1 MSEDF
6 SQVTGSELF
15 VFETNQLLDKL
26 ELLILDSEKSNGLE
40 ASIDEVFRIMHT
52 IKGSAAMMAFNDISA
67 LAHSMEDVFYY
78 LREAKPSSVDYSAL
92 TDLVLQVVD
101 FIKGEVIQLAAGNK
115 ATGDCSC
122 LNDNIKTCLRI
133 LKEAGPLPEACFAQP
148 TAAGVSY
155 LGLIN
160 ACELAGEAG
169 QSIYKA
175 LVFFD
180 EDCGMENMRALTL
193 VTGLGDFSRHMEYF
207 PQDILDNDDT
217 AAIIKTEGFTILFAT
232 AYPQATVEDFLAQ
245 TMFLKEFSLE
255 LVHDLAGVQPAK
267 RTIDLDGPLPLAAM
281 ACGGADSS
289 LPDLTADNE
298 RCLSGKHSF
307 ISVNVAKMDILMDL
321 VGELVIAE
329 AMVTQNPEL
338 QGLNLDKFYKSARQ
352 LRKITGE
359 LQDVVMSIR
368 MIPLAATFHKM
379 TRIVRDMARKLNKQV
394 ELEIIGEQTEVDKNI
409 IENISDPLMHL
420 IRNAVDHGIEP
431 LQDRLAS
438 GKLPVGK
445 IRLEAKNAGGDVWII
460 VQDDGGGLNREK
472 ILAKA
477 VERGL
482 IDGVDNV
489 LTDKQAYAFILHPG
503 FSTKETVTEFS
514 GRGVGMDV
522 VAQNIMAIGGT
533 INVDSVAGKGTAMSI
548 RIPLTLAI
556 IDGMLVKVGH
566 SIYTVP
572 IIAIRESFRLKEQ
585 NLITDTDGNEMV
597 MIRGQCYPVLRL
609 YERFRIRK
617 GKTNLYEGI
626 MLMLEADGRSICLF
640 VDSLLGQQPVVVKA
654 LPGYIKKKQG
664 IAGCTLLGDGSVSL
678 ILDVAGLLKG

>member
-1 MSEDF
+1 
-6 SQVTGSELF
+6 
-15 VFETNQLLDKL
+15 
-26 ELLILDSEKSNGLE
+26 
-40 ASIDEVFRIMHT
+40 
-52 IKGSAAMMAFNDISA
+52 
-67 LAHSMEDVFYY
+67 
-78 LREAKPSSVDYSAL
+78 
-92 TDLVLQVVD
+92 
-101 FIKGEVIQLAAGNK
+101 
-115 ATGDCSC
+115 
-122 LNDNIKTCLRI
+122 
-133 LKEAGPLPEACFAQP
+133 
-148 TAAGVSY
+148 
-155 LGLIN
+155 
-160 ACELAGEAG
+160 
-169 QSIYKA
+169 
-175 LVFFD
+175 
-180 EDCGMENMRALTL
+180 
-193 VTGLGDFSRHMEYF
+193 
-207 PQDILDNDDT
+207 
-217 AAIIKTEGFTILFAT
+217 
-232 AYPQATVEDFLAQ
+232 
-245 TMFLKEFSLE
+245 
-255 LVHDLAGVQPAK
+255 
-267 RTIDLDGPLPLAAM
+267 
-281 ACGGADSS
+281 
-289 LPDLTADNE
+289 
-298 RCLSGKHSF
+298 
-307 ISVNVAKMDILMDL
+307 
-321 VGELVIAE
+321 
-329 AMVTQNPEL
+329 
-338 QGLNLDKFYKSARQ
+338 
-352 LRKITGE
+352 
-359 LQDVVMSIR
+359 
-368 MIPLAATFHKM
+368 M

-394 ELEIIGEQTEVDKNI
+394 ELEITGEQTEVDKNI

-482 IDGVDNV
+482 IDGIDNV
-489 LTDKQAYAFILHPG
+489 LTDKQVYAFILHPG

-556 IDGMLVKVGH
+556 IDGMLVKVGQ

-609 YERFRIRK
+609 YERFRIRE